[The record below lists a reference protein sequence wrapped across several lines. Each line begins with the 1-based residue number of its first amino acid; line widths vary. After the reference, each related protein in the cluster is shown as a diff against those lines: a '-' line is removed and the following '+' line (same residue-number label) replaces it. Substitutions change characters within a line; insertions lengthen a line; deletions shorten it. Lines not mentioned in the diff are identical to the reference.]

1 MVHAGDGWIKDLMN
15 TVAQVDKQEVG
26 RGVRKVVKYGCV
38 GMYKYLY
45 RNSDNNLNC
54 DTRRCRC

>member
-1 MVHAGDGWIKDLMN
+1 MN